1 MSYTKRPDVI
11 LQGGR
16 AAFQLDDGH
25 LIALRIETLRDPV
38 TNRATYKA
46 LASALNDDLTAK
58 CDEHGQPIEVA
69 HTFSPTPEVLA
80 QLGDDGVGREM
91 ALVALGEPASASSPI
106 DWSEEFRSSASI
118 RNALA
123 VAGMTGT
130 FDNLLSIL

>member
-1 MSYTKRPDVI
+1 M

-25 LIALRIETLRDPV
+25 LVSLHIETLRDPV

-46 LASALNDDLTAK
+46 HAAALNDDLTAK
-58 CDEHGQPIEVA
+58 CDEHAQPIEVV
-69 HTFSPTPEVLA
+69 HTFSPAPEVLA

-91 ALVALGEPASASSPI
+91 ALVALGEPASAGSPI
-106 DWSEEFRSSASI
+106 DWSEDFRKSASI

-123 VAGMTGT
+123 IAGMTGT